1 MNEGNTK
8 MRLPIAT
15 GLLALT
21 LANGALAQTP
31 APAAKPAAAP
41 AAAPAAQAKLSS
53 ASLVGDI
60 LDNPKA
66 KAVLIKH
73 IPDIGKDDQ
82 IEQARGMT
90 LRDLQQYAP
99 DTFTDEMYKKID
111 ADLAA
116 LPSN

>member
-1 MNEGNTK
+1 MKEGNTK

-21 LANGALAQTP
+21 LATGALAQTP
-31 APAAKPAAAP
+31 ASAAKPAAAP
-41 AAAPAAQAKLSS
+41 AAPAAPAKLSS

-116 LPSN
+116 LPSS